1 VTKDWGLKDLLGLEG
16 LGAAQIEAILDAAA
30 SFKKASPKDLLAGRT
45 VAFLFSEPSTR
56 TRSSFEQAALR
67 LGAEALSFSAA
78 GSSLAKGET
87 MLDTMRNLEA
97 VGVTHFVVRHERSGV
112 LEDLAP
118 RIGASV
124 INAGDGWHE
133 HPTQALLDL
142 MTLRERWGS
151 FEGRRVVV
159 LGDVR
164 HSRVARSNL
173 FALKSLGAEVTF
185 CGPTPLVPDAFS
197 ALGARVSH
205 DVEEALRGADAVN
218 VLRLQLERMEQG
230 FVPSLAD
237 YARAYQ
243 LTPARAALMK
253 PDALVLHPGPMNRG
267 VEIASEAADGPRS
280 VILEQVANGVFV
292 RMAALALCDR
302 ARTDAA
308 PAPRRTAARVRHG

>member
-1 VTKDWGLKDLLGLEG
+1 MTNNLGLKDLLGLEG
-16 LGAAQIEAILDAAA
+16 LSSAQIEAFLDKAA
-30 SFKKASPKDLLAGRT
+30 SFKKSPPKDILTGRT

-56 TRSSFEQAALR
+56 TRSSFEMAAKR
-67 LGAEALSFSAA
+67 LGAEVLSFSAA

-87 MLDTMRNLEA
+87 MLDTMLNLQA

-118 RIGASV
+118 AV
-124 INAGDGWHE
+124 KACVVNAGDGWHE

-151 FEGRRVVV
+151 FKGRKVVV

-173 FALKSLGAEVTF
+173 FALKKLGAKVVF
-185 CGPTPLVPDAFS
+185 CGPTPLVPDAFKE
-197 ALGARVSH
+197 LGAAVEH
-205 DVEEALRGADAVN
+205 DLEKALKGADAVN
-218 VLRLQLERMEQG
+218 VLRLQLERMDQG
-230 FVPSLAD
+230 FVSSLPD
-237 YARAYQ
+237 YALAYQ
-243 LTPARAALMK
+243 LTQERADLMK

-280 VILEQVANGVFV
+280 LILEQVANGVFT
-292 RMAALALCDR
+292 RMAVLALCDQ
-302 ARTDAA
+302 ARS
-308 PAPRRTAARVRHG
+308 